1 MVTFASTEAFQATRL
16 RSAAQKSSVGSDA
29 GHAEAGGCGEVIC
42 LKMHPL
48 QKGKT
53 SIKVILQ
60 INSVRSLGM
69 GMYGVRC
76 VGCGVRC
83 VWGRFFSFGRA
94 CGYGALGSIIKRS
107 IFRFQVCFGGVIF
120 FWQKKRQTQC

>member
-16 RSAAQKSSVGSDA
+16 RSVAAQKSSVWSDA
-29 GHAEAGGCGEVIC
+29 GHEEAGGCGEVIC

-60 INSVRSLGM
+60 INLKLCSPIMSLTWGTGWYFSAFFKGRCVLWVRGCTGTVRWVRGTVRLGRFFFIWE
-69 GMYGVRC
+69 GVRVRC
-76 VGCGVRC
+76 VG
-83 VWGRFFSFGRA
+83 FNN
-94 CGYGALGSIIKRS
+94 
-107 IFRFQVCFGGVIF
+107 
-120 FWQKKRQTQC
+120 